1 MVEAGAAAEVAGVEE
16 AEAGAVEEE
25 GSEGLA
31 AARAAEAGPGVV
43 GEVAWCVRKRIWR

>member
-1 MVEAGAAAEVAGVEE
+1 MVEAGAVAEVAGVEE

-31 AARAAEAGPGVV
+31 AVGAVEAGPGAV
-43 GEVAWCVRKRIWR
+43 GEATWCVRNAIWR